1 MVGGPVAGRYPAPGV
16 ELSAMVRPR
25 PLLSRPSVRIAL
37 GASLPAPFVVASPA
51 AIGAQS
57 SFRHWT
63 SDLQWMAGEHP
74 VAPPYFDAARNLKLG
89 HTPQAKCGPG
99 SRPETSWQGRGP
111 AQDYTR
117 GRAAEGYTLKPT
129 KGSHLRG
136 PGG

>member
-1 MVGGPVAGRYPAPGV
+1 
-16 ELSAMVRPR
+16 MVRSR
-25 PLLSRPSVRIAL
+25 SLLSRPPVRVALPFRVVL
-37 GASLPAPFVVASPA
+37 GAAILATFVVASTA

-99 SRPETSWQGRGP
+99 SRPETSWQGRVA
-111 AQDYTR
+111 AQDYTSR
-117 GRAAEGYTLKPT
+117 PAAEGYTRKPT
-129 KGSHLRG
+129 KGAHLRG